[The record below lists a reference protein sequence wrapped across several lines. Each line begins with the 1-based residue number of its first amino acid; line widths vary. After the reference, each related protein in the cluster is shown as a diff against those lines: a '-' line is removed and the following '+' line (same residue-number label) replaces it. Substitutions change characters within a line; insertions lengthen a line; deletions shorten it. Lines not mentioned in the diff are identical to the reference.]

1 MITFSII
8 TITYNASKYI
18 DRTTE
23 SVLQQTYRN
32 IEHIIVDGASTDNTL
47 MLEKDYM
54 ERSYSACNGHEIKIT
69 CEPDNGLYDAMNKG
83 IKMASGDYVCFL
95 NAGDKLHDIYTI
107 ETIVKNAE
115 LEVLLDSDL
124 PLPAVLFGNTDII
137 DNEGHFLF
145 HRRLT
150 PPEQLTWRSFR
161 KGMLVC
167 HQAFYARADIAKTT
181 PFDLKYKYSSDIDWC
196 IRIMIEAERKG
207 LLIKNIHAV
216 TADYTQEGT
225 TTTHHKESLQ
235 ERYCIMKK
243 NYGGFNTF
251 MMHLWFVIRKFVKP

>member
-23 SVLQQTYRN
+23 SVLQQTYHQ

-54 ERSYSACNGHEIKIT
+54 ERSYSACNGHEVRIT

-83 IKMASGDYVCFL
+83 LKMASGDYVCFL
-95 NAGDKLHDIYTI
+95 NAGDKLPDLYTI
-107 ETIVKNAE
+107 ETIMKNAE
-115 LEVLLDSDL
+115 LEALQDSNL

-137 DNEGHFLF
+137 DDQGNFLF

-161 KGMLVC
+161 NGMLVC
-167 HQAFYARADIAKTT
+167 HQAFYARTDIAKATL
-181 PFDLKYKYSSDIDWC
+181 FDLNYKYSSDIDWC
-196 IRIMIEAERKG
+196 IRIMIEAEKRG
-207 LLIKNIHAV
+207 LLLKNVHAV
-216 TADYTQEGT
+216 IAHYTREGATTA
-225 TTTHHKESLQ
+225 HHKESLQ
-235 ERYCIMKK
+235 ERYRIMSKY
-243 NYGGFNTF
+243 YGGFNTF
-251 MMHLWFVIRKFVKP
+251 MTHLWFVVRKFIKP